1 MDTWE
6 SFFREKSRRRS
17 RGQHSREKILKAA
30 ILSLLLGGIA
40 VAIFLQ
46 VAGLPR

>member
-17 RGQHSREKILKAA
+17 WRRSREAAYKIAVLT
-30 ILSLLLGGIA
+30 LLLGSSGAAAYFMI
-40 VAIFLQ
+40 
-46 VAGLPR
+46 AGLPG

>member
-1 MDTWE
+1 MDAWE

-17 RGQHSREKILKAA
+17 RRRARETAIKGGILF
-30 ILSLLLGGIA
+30 ILSTG
-40 VAIFLQ
+40 VATAIYLS

>member
-17 RGQHSREKILKAA
+17 RRRSWVKMVKAA
-30 ILSLLLGGIA
+30 IVALLLA
-40 VAIFLQ
+40 EAIFVVVL
-46 VAGLPR
+46 LMR

>member
-1 MDTWE
+1 MDAWE

-17 RGQHSREKILKAA
+17 RSRTRENAMKGAV
-30 ILSLLLGGIA
+30 LLLLFGSIA
-40 VAIFLQ
+40 MAVYLS